1 MGKKSI
7 DRTGEKG
14 INNFGS
20 EMIITRCMGAK
31 DIYVYFPEYDWTW
44 KNAQYQNFKDGKIK
58 CPYEPAI
65 FGVGYIGEGDYKV
78 CENGKVTK
86 VYNTWHNM
94 LRRCY
99 SEKEHKRHPTYKD
112 CEAYKDWLN
121 FQNYGEW
128 FDNNYYEVDDEKM
141 ELDKDI
147 LFKHNKI
154 YSPKTCVFVPQAI
167 NKLFVKRDNDRGD
180 SPIGTTPV
188 NGKYVVHC
196 NLINPETGKSKRK
209 YFGYYETQEK
219 AFEVY
224 KYYKEKNIKEVADYY
239 KDKIPERL
247 YNAMYNYIVEIDD

>member
-1 MGKKSI
+1 MEKKSI

-128 FDNNYYEVDDEKM
+128 FDNNYYEVDDEKW
-141 ELDKDI
+141 
-147 LFKHNKI
+147 N
-154 YSPKTCVFVPQAI
+154 
-167 NKLFVKRDNDRGD
+167 
-180 SPIGTTPV
+180 
-188 NGKYVVHC
+188 
-196 NLINPETGKSKRK
+196 
-209 YFGYYETQEK
+209 
-219 AFEVY
+219 
-224 KYYKEKNIKEVADYY
+224 
-239 KDKIPERL
+239 
-247 YNAMYNYIVEIDD
+247 